1 MTDLSIYCFFIK
13 YRVQGGNPTI
23 KKKSLAKLIEFKE
36 IYELCDIWGVRNA
49 NSKRS
54 TFTHKHSLS
63 FIELWHNYVLISNTL
78 QEFVTLT
85 EILAPLNAQKKFF
98 IKNLFSKCDQ
108 ICRKLWTWS
117 HLPLH
122 KKMKFSFKEILNGKL
137 HFLCSVLKKSLMENI
152 FCVVYL
158 NRSLFCTLH
167 LSKEK
172 GTLRGKGF
180 WKFDSS
186 LTKERNYITKINKP
200 IHNIYSKKWVSL
212 QPPIRMRTLK
222 MWS

>member
-108 ICRKLWTWS
+108 ICRKLRILS

-122 KKMKFSFKEILNGKL
+122 KKMKFSIKDFFSKCEQIRS
-137 HFLCSVLKKSLMENI
+137 FLRIWSHLLKKSLMENFI
-152 FCVVYL
+152 YCAVKL
-158 NRSLFCTLH
+158 TRKTL
-167 LSKEK
+167 
-172 GTLRGKGF
+172 
-180 WKFDSS
+180 D
-186 LTKERNYITKINKP
+186 
-200 IHNIYSKKWVSL
+200 
-212 QPPIRMRTLK
+212 
-222 MWS
+222 

>member
-108 ICRKLWTWS
+108 ICRKLRIWS

-122 KKMKFSFKEILNGKL
+122 KKMKFSIKDFFSKCEQIRN
-137 HFLCSVLKKSLMENI
+137 FLRIWSHLLKKSLMENFI
-152 FCVVYL
+152 FCAVYWKIL
-158 NRSLFCTLH
+158 N
-167 LSKEK
+167 
-172 GTLRGKGF
+172 GKHF
-180 WKFDSS
+180 LCSVFQQVTILYSS
-186 LTKERNYITKINKP
+186 SFKRKRHT
-200 IHNIYSKKWVSL
+200 
-212 QPPIRMRTLK
+212 
-222 MWS
+222 